1 MIATASAKRSPIR
14 HRLLLALAILGAFGL
29 SSSPAPK
36 PDERLALLPGAPVEG
51 ALGAGEVRTF
61 EVELAAGGAWRVS
74 AEQRGIDCILSLLS
88 PQGEILI
95 AVDSPLDRWGTEE
108 ILWRPPSS
116 GRYLVEVRSAAL
128 GVAAGSFQLRL
139 EKAAEE
145 TGADRERL
153 SALFALTRA
162 DEAWHGQAS
171 AGREEGLQPVL
182 ADLESARGH
191 FEAAGDAGGQ
201 AEALAA
207 LAAVSRRLGR
217 LKEAEALLSDLAT
230 RWHDLQRP
238 DREVRAFCDLGLTRW
253 DLGKL
258 QEAGAALAQGLAL
271 VHSLGDRFSE
281 ADLTNDRSL
290 VQHAGGGIRD
300 ALPGYRES
308 LAIFEQLGERG
319 SQADVLN
326 NLGYAHFQLGEPV
339 PAEARYSEALK
350 LRREIGDRRG
360 EAQSLNNLAVLYRTL
375 GETDRALA
383 AYGEQREI
391 LAGLSG
397 PGDRRQQAAA
407 LNNLGVLYGSLGE
420 VERARLYLDQALA
433 LRHQVEDRRGEIAT
447 LNNLGLL
454 ERDRGEPAAALGFYR
469 RARELAASIADRRT
483 EAISASLLGEAL
495 AQLKR
500 WREATDAVD
509 QALAIQGE
517 IGDRPRRG
525 FSLCQSGEIRIAL
538 GEPEK
543 ALPPLEEALVL
554 VRAVGDRANEVRIE
568 TARAHAFLNLGRL
581 DAARVEAEAALDL
594 LEGMR
599 RELAAPELR
608 ASFLGTQQAAFE
620 VAIDILMRLDEARP
634 GLGFD
639 RLAFE
644 TSERARARSLLDLVE
659 RGGLA
664 ESRDAESA
672 TRRRDLDR
680 ELALKTG
687 RRQQLLAAAHPDL
700 GQVKELERGIEQAT
714 AELDRLA
721 AEEASKS
728 PRRAALNRGAAAPTA
743 EIQALLGSDTLL
755 LEIALGRERS
765 TLWLLGESSLQAFA
779 LPPRREIEPAAR
791 ALYAALAAPSR
802 DGGTEVARLQAELG
816 AMLLGPVAG
825 RLGAHRLAVVADGAL
840 DVLPFDLLSVSDAS
854 PATAANP
861 QAVPLLRDHEVVE
874 LPSASVLVALRREW
888 VGRPAAPRLGIVLA
902 DPVFGPEDS
911 RLAGAA
917 RARSPGSGPESR
929 GAAPLGRLGFSHE
942 EAEAIT
948 AAAPAGSILVKQ
960 GFAASR
966 DALVGGP
973 LRDFRTLHLATHGI
987 FDTARP
993 ELSGLVLS
1001 RVDPSGRPLDGFV
1014 GLRDIYGLDL
1024 AADLVVLSGCQTALG
1039 REIRGEGL
1047 LGLTRGFFYAGA
1059 PRVVASLWRVDD
1071 RATARLMARFYHG
1084 LWGEGQTAAAA
1095 LRQARLG
1102 LAAEHRYRDP
1112 YYWGAF
1118 ILQGDW
1124 R

>member
-1 MIATASAKRSPIR
+1 MFATASASARRPPIGY
-14 HRLLLALAILGAFGL
+14 RLPLALAILGVFGPAF
-29 SSSPAPK
+29 SPAPE
-36 PDERLALLPGAPVEG
+36 PEGRPVLLPGATVER
-51 ALGAGEVRTF
+51 ALGAGEARTF
-61 EVELAAGGAWRVS
+61 EVELSAGGAWRIS
-74 AEQRGIDCILSLLS
+74 AEPRGIDLVLSLSS
-88 PQGEILI
+88 PAGEVLI
-95 AVDSPLDRWGTEE
+95 AVDSPLDRWGSEE
-108 ILWRPPSS
+108 ILWRPPAS
-116 GRYLVEVRSAAL
+116 GRYRVEVRAAAP
-128 GVAAGSFQLRL
+128 GAAAGGFRLRV
-139 EKAAEE
+139 ERAAEK

-153 SALFALTRA
+153 AALLALTRA
-162 DEAWHGQAS
+162 YEAWHRESS
-171 AGREEGLQPVL
+171 AGREEGLLPVL
-182 ADLESARGH
+182 ADLEAARGH

-217 LKEAEALLSDLAT
+217 LKEAEALWADLAT
-230 RWHDLQRP
+230 RWRDLGRP

-258 QEAGAALAQGLAL
+258 QEAEAALAQGLAL
-271 VHSLGDRFSE
+271 ARSLGDRFSE

-290 VQHAGGGIRD
+290 VRHAGGAIRD
-300 ALPGYRES
+300 ALPGYLES
-308 LAIFEQLGERG
+308 LAIFERLGERG
-319 SQADVLN
+319 NRADVLN
-326 NLGYAHFQLGEPV
+326 NLGYAHFQLGEPG
-339 PAEARYSEALK
+339 PAEERYREALE

-397 PGDRRQQAAA
+397 PGDRRQRGAA

-420 VERARLYLDQALA
+420 VERARLYLDQALD
-433 LRHQVEDRRGEIAT
+433 LRHQAEDRRGEIAT

-454 ERDRGEPAAALGFYR
+454 DRWSGEPAAALSFHR
-469 RARELAASIADRRT
+469 RARDLAASVGDRRT
-483 EAISASLLGEAL
+483 EAVSLSLLGEAL
-495 AQLKR
+495 AALDR
-500 WREATDAVD
+500 WGEAAPAVEA
-509 QALAIQGE
+509 ALAIQGE
-517 IGDRPRRG
+517 IGDSLRRG
-525 FSLCQSGEIRIAL
+525 FSLCQLGEIRTAR
-538 GEPEK
+538 GEPAQ
-543 ALPPLEEALVL
+543 ALPLLAEALLL
-554 VRAVGDRANEVRIE
+554 VRQGGDRANEVRIE
-568 TARAHAFLNLGRL
+568 TARARALAKLGRL
-581 DAARVEAEAALDL
+581 DAARSEAEAALDL

-620 VAIDILMRLDEARP
+620 VAIDVLMRLDESRP
-634 GLGFD
+634 GQGFD

-659 RGGLA
+659 QNGLA
-664 ESRDAESA
+664 VDGDPRLAA
-672 TRRRDLDR
+672 RRRDLDR

-687 RRQQLLAAAHPDL
+687 RRQQLLAAARPDL
-700 GQVKELERGIEQAT
+700 AQVKELERGIEQLT
-714 AELDRLA
+714 AELDRRA
-721 AEEASKS
+721 AEEATRS
-728 PRRAALNRGAAAPTA
+728 PRQAALTRRTSVPSA
-743 EIQALLGSDTLL
+743 EIQALLGADTLL
-755 LEIALGRERS
+755 LEIALGGERS
-765 TLWLLGESSLQAFA
+765 HLWLLGESSFQSFA
-779 LPPRREIEPAAR
+779 LPPRSAIEPAAR

-802 DGGTEVARLQAELG
+802 DGGAEVSRRQAELG

-825 RLGAHRLAVVADGAL
+825 RLGTHRLAVVAAGAL
-840 DVLPFDLLSVSDAS
+840 DVLPFDLLSVSGS
-854 PATAANP
+854 S
-861 QAVPLLRDHEVVE
+861 LLRDHEVVE
-874 LPSASVLVALRREW
+874 LPSAAVLLALRRER
-888 VGRPAAPRLGIVLA
+888 VGRPAAPRLGLVLA

-917 RARSPGSGPESR
+917 RP
-929 GAAPLGRLGFSHE
+929 GAAVGASASRAATPLSRLRFSRE
-942 EAEAIT
+942 EGEAIA
-948 AAAPAGSILVKQ
+948 AAAPAGSILLKL
-960 GFAASR
+960 GFEASR
-966 DALVGGP
+966 DALVGGS
-973 LRDFRTLHLATHGI
+973 LRDFRTLHLATHGV

-1001 RVDPSGRPLDGFV
+1001 RADASGRPRDGFV

-1071 RATARLMARFYHG
+1071 RATARLMARFYRA
-1084 LWGEGQTAAAA
+1084 LWGEGRTAAAA

-1118 ILQGDW
+1118 VIQGDW